1 MYACKPAYLPF
12 VFYKPE
18 VLEVLW
24 AAFRSTTVLFLD
36 ILWKYYVFF
45 LLLLLSSNVFGNR
58 TMC

>member
-36 ILWKYYVFF
+36 ILWKYYVFCFFCCCCYPVMF
-45 LLLLLSSNVFGNR
+45 LAK
-58 TMC
+58 

>member
-18 VLEVLW
+18 VLEILW

-36 ILWKYYVFF
+36 ILWKYYVFCF
-45 LLLLLSSNVFGNR
+45 FVFFVVAVIQ
-58 TMC
+58 